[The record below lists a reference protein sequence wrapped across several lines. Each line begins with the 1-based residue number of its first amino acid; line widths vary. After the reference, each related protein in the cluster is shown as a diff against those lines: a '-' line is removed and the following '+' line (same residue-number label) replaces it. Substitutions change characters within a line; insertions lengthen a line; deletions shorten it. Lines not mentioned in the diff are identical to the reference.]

1 MDIANHLIDII
12 LHLDVFMGELVN
24 TLGIYSYLLIF
35 AVIFC
40 ETGLVITPFLPGDSL
55 IFVIGTLSAM
65 GMLDT
70 ITSIVVLVLAAIL
83 GDTVNYHIGKLLGPK
98 MFHTNSKYLK
108 KEYVIKAHKFYEKHG
123 GVTIII
129 ARFIPI
135 IRTFAP
141 FVAGI
146 GTMPYKNFLFF
157 NVIGAFMW
165 VFTAFFMGYLF
176 GNIPFIKDNFSIFIV
191 AVVVVSA
198 LPMVYHWI
206 KEKN

>member
-1 MDIANHLIDII
+1 MDIASHLLDII
-12 LHLDVFMGELVN
+12 LHLDVFIGDVVN
-24 TLGIYSYLLIF
+24 TLGAYSYLLIF

-65 GMLDT
+65 GILNPV
-70 ITSIVVLVLAAIL
+70 ISIIILILAAIL
-83 GDTVNYHIGKLLGPK
+83 GDTVNYHIGKFLGPK
-98 MFHTNSKYLK
+98 MFHTDSKYLK
-108 KEYVIKAHKFYEKHG
+108 KEYIIKAHNFYEKHG
-123 GVTIII
+123 GITIII

-146 GTMPYKNFLFF
+146 GTMPYKKFLAF
-157 NVIGAFMW
+157 NIIGAVLW
-165 VFTAFFMGYLF
+165 VFIAFFAGYLF
-176 GNIPFIKDNFSIFIV
+176 GNIPFVKDNFSIFIV
-191 AVVVVSA
+191 VVVVVSA
-198 LPMVYHWI
+198 LPMIYHWI